1 MATLDYIS
9 IPSCASRLQFQP
21 QPSSKSSRAHT
32 ANENDIRPAPKLRT
46 SLPRPSA
53 ESSEGPTSPLK
64 GFAGSSAFNL
74 LPNLLLSSSLPSGS
88 TPTSDPTAP
97 SDSKSNPGKK
107 RFKKLHQEPVVLLS
121 NKDPLSI
128 QVTSVNFKRFI
139 ERVGPV
145 FWLQDRIEEIVCWRR
160 GWKLTGTWLAVY
172 GFLCYFP
179 RLVFVLPHIILIAII
194 LSSVHY
200 PLYKPPSPSLVFF
213 DPPSAATPTESNTD
227 ATFSSTAETPLPAPV
242 IEDSV
247 DWQANIQA
255 IQNLMGFY
263 ADIHIATTPYL
274 NHLSLSPN
282 NPQISKPRS
291 PYTLPF
297 LTILILTLPLS
308 VFFVTSAIF
317 PVRLAYFLCGAG
329 PVLSLNP
336 GLHSWCSNAV
346 RLFLYL
352 HSTQDVIYSPTIVRI
367 PPIIR
372 RLWFRLFRFS
382 LPSQVMFD
390 PYSFKLLRK
399 RVKTRLQRFLDDNN
413 LSDEVWNSEMREV
426 ELWENERLDPA
437 ITPLS
442 PSSTVTVSPKT
453 VKTVLPPPPP
463 YSKRLSID
471 ELGIPIERKTPVRSA
486 QQHQR
491 SRSTFFGASVPLNG
505 GWSKSHLKSNDR
517 VAWTRGRDGWSGVA
531 VSGGDGDGTVSNLTF
546 SLAPNWDFVPTEDW
560 RADLIGAWVNE
571 GRLDEEDEGLGAD
584 ENGWVYTND
593 VWLVP
598 ADHAYSGAVTRR
610 RRWVRRIWY
619 NSCGAESC

>member
-21 QPSSKSSRAHT
+21 QPSLKSFRAHT

-74 LPNLLLSSSLPSGS
+74 LPNLLLSSSFPSGS
-88 TPTSDPTAP
+88 TPTSDPTAS

-194 LSSVHY
+194 LAI
-200 PLYKPPSPSLVFF
+200 FF

-336 GLHSWCSNAV
+336 G
-346 RLFLYL
+346 
-352 HSTQDVIYSPTIVRI
+352 
-367 PPIIR
+367 
-372 RLWFRLFRFS
+372 FS

-442 PSSTVTVSPKT
+442 P
-453 VKTVLPPPPP
+453 
-463 YSKRLSID
+463 
-471 ELGIPIERKTPVRSA
+471 
-486 QQHQR
+486 
-491 SRSTFFGASVPLNG
+491 TFFGASVPSNG

-517 VAWTRGRDGWSGVA
+517 AAWTRGRDGWSGVA
-531 VSGGDGDGTVSNLTF
+531 VSGGDGDGTVSSNLTF
-546 SLAPNWDFVPTEDW
+546 SLAPNWEFVPTEDW

-571 GRLDEEDEGLGAD
+571 GRLDEEDED
-584 ENGWVYTND
+584 GWVYTND

-619 NSCGAESC
+619 HSCGAESC